1 MRDEVARGFIF
12 VCALMLAL
20 SACAKNPALAPSN
33 YLQVDISVSPST
45 LDPRVA
51 TDAISERVV
60 ELIYDGLVKAD
71 RRGNFQGDL
80 AATIDRPSPTV
91 IVFHLRRGIHFSD
104 GRELTA
110 YDVKYTY
117 DFVLDPASQSLKRA
131 ALKEMSSIQAL
142 DRYTIEMTTRRP
154 YAPALAMATIGI
166 VPAGSPLPGTRAAF
180 VIPGTGPFRL
190 VRFTRDEAIILSRNR
205 YHPSEPETVNGIVI
219 KVVPDATV
227 RALELVEGIC
237 DFTEND
243 GVQPDLIPYLTSHSD
258 LSVEESPGTTFQ
270 YLIFN
275 LRDTRLR
282 DVRVRRA
289 IALAINRQQIV
300 ESMLRGTAR
309 VATGILT
316 PENWAY
322 EDSVMRYS
330 YEPAAARR
338 MLEEAGYS
346 ANDRRLRFVYKTTPE
361 GRRLAET
368 LQAMLGE
375 VGIRIE
381 IRTNEWATFYSDLVH
396 GNFDLAS
403 SQLVGV
409 VDPHQYFSMCDSKEV
424 PPRGMNRGAYSSA
437 EMDRLVELGDSTID
451 PAIRRG
457 IYDRVQQLAASDL
470 PFVPLWWMDNVAAFN
485 RRLVGFDPYP
495 NGSLRSLA
503 AATYQPGPLVHRFDD

>member
-1 MRDEVARGFIF
+1 
-12 VCALMLAL
+12 
-20 SACAKNPALAPSN
+20 
-33 YLQVDISVSPST
+33 
-45 LDPRVA
+45 
-51 TDAISERVV
+51 
-60 ELIYDGLVKAD
+60 
-71 RRGNFQGDL
+71 
-80 AATIDRPSPTV
+80 
-91 IVFHLRRGIHFSD
+91 
-104 GRELTA
+104 
-110 YDVKYTY
+110 
-117 DFVLDPASQSLKRA
+117 
-131 ALKEMSSIQAL
+131 
-142 DRYTIEMTTRRP
+142 
-154 YAPALAMATIGI
+154 
-166 VPAGSPLPGTRAAF
+166 
-180 VIPGTGPFRL
+180 
-190 VRFTRDEAIILSRNR
+190 
-205 YHPSEPETVNGIVI
+205 
-219 KVVPDATV
+219 
-227 RALELVEGIC
+227 
-237 DFTEND
+237 
-243 GVQPDLIPYLTSHSD
+243 
-258 LSVEESPGTTFQ
+258 
-270 YLIFN
+270 
-275 LRDTRLR
+275 
-282 DVRVRRA
+282 
-289 IALAINRQQIV
+289 
-300 ESMLRGTAR
+300 MLRGTAR

-330 YEPAAARR
+330 YEPAAAKR

-457 IYDRVQQLAASDL
+457 IYARVQQVAASDL